1 MQNKLAAQLELA
13 APGRRP
19 AAFCSAASSTLAEPA
34 ATTTGQTAAAQ
45 VGQAPAA
52 EPCAAL
58 LHPRCASNLCALSA
72 QGALASSCTATNRIS
87 SLCLAGT
94 SPLGGAERS
103 HFAARRS
110 LHHRGKRGQG
120 RLHSREATDRLHL
133 LTYLLTTT
141 HYSFVRGHA
150 LSAGAVVVAELRR
163 RSPAGER
170 WWDETAAA
178 ACAAA
183 DVNRDALLDAAEMV
197 ALCMGVGPA
206 WTEARVL
213 DLFRGCL

>member
-1 MQNKLAAQLELA
+1 M
-13 APGRRP
+13 PGMR
-19 AAFCSAASSTLAEPA
+19 
-34 ATTTGQTAAAQ
+34 
-45 VGQAPAA
+45 
-52 EPCAAL
+52 
-58 LHPRCASNLCALSA
+58 
-72 QGALASSCTATNRIS
+72 
-87 SLCLAGT
+87 AG
-94 SPLGGAERS
+94 G
-103 HFAARRS
+103 
-110 LHHRGKRGQG
+110 
-120 RLHSREATDRLHL
+120 
-133 LTYLLTTT
+133 
-141 HYSFVRGHA
+141 GHA

>member
-1 MQNKLAAQLELA
+1 MPRGLRGDPSAAAVRGAASAPLLAHAPAQCLAAAHRRCPSLRRWLVRSRLA
-13 APGRRP
+13 STYPSPWRP
-19 AAFCSAASSTLAEPA
+19 LQCVCRPWPERD
-34 ATTTGQTAAAQ
+34 
-45 VGQAPAA
+45 V
-52 EPCAAL
+52 AAL
-58 LHPRCASNLCALSA
+58 AL
-72 QGALASSCTATNRIS
+72 G
-87 SLCLAGT
+87 SLCMPGMRAG
-94 SPLGGAERS
+94 G
-103 HFAARRS
+103 
-110 LHHRGKRGQG
+110 
-120 RLHSREATDRLHL
+120 
-133 LTYLLTTT
+133 
-141 HYSFVRGHA
+141 GHA

>member
-1 MQNKLAAQLELA
+1 VTVAV
-13 APGRRP
+13 GRGGGGGGVRWPRDPTRGLTAGPCPRARRASTYPSPWRP
-19 AAFCSAASSTLAEPA
+19 LQCVCRPWPERD
-34 ATTTGQTAAAQ
+34 
-45 VGQAPAA
+45 V
-52 EPCAAL
+52 AAL
-58 LHPRCASNLCALSA
+58 AL
-72 QGALASSCTATNRIS
+72 G
-87 SLCLAGT
+87 SLCMPGMRAG
-94 SPLGGAERS
+94 G
-103 HFAARRS
+103 
-110 LHHRGKRGQG
+110 
-120 RLHSREATDRLHL
+120 
-133 LTYLLTTT
+133 
-141 HYSFVRGHA
+141 GHA